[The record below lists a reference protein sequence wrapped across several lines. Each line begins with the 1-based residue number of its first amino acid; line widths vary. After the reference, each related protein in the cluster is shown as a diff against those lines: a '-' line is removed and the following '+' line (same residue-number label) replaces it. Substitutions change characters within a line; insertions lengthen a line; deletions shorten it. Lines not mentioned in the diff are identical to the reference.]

1 MSWNEGQV
9 VSMNINLL
17 TGENV
22 LSWETFHYV
31 ASIAGY
37 LDKRL
42 KKKSDIE

>member
-1 MSWNEGQV
+1 
-9 VSMNINLL
+9 MNINLL

-22 LSWETFHYV
+22 LSWETFYYV

-42 KKKSDIE
+42 KKRVTLSDINLFFI